1 MAEGST
7 KDDSGERLGEM
18 VVDWAEAYWAE
29 QAPDLERKGG
39 ESGDE
44 LRDAVTQAFMAGA
57 VTVFQR
63 WDEVRPL
70 VPRRRIPWRDL
81 PSHHG

>member
-1 MAEGST
+1 MAEASDN
-7 KDDSGERLGEM
+7 DDAGERLGAM
-18 VVDWAEAYWAE
+18 VVEWAEAYWKAQE
-29 QAPDLERKGG
+29 PALRRQGETAGG
-39 ESGDE
+39 E

-57 VTVFQR
+57 LTVFQR

>member
-1 MAEGST
+1 MAQGSAN
-7 KDDSGERLGEM
+7 DEAGDQLGEM
-18 VVDWAEAYWAE
+18 VVAWAEAYWE
-29 QAPDLERKGG
+29 QERQRGG
-39 ESGDE
+39 ETDDA
-44 LRDAVTQAFMAGA
+44 LREAVMKAFTAGA

-70 VPRRRIPWRDL
+70 VPRRRVSWRDL

>member
-1 MAEGST
+1 MAEERT
-7 KDDSGERLGEM
+7 NDEAGEKLGEM
-18 VVDWAEAYWAE
+18 VAEWAEAYWE
-29 QAPDLERKGG
+29 QQAPALRGQGGGG
-39 ESGDE
+39 EDD
-44 LRDAVTQAFMAGA
+44 LRETVTRAFMAGA

-70 VPRRRIPWRDL
+70 VPRRRVSWRDL

>member
-1 MAEGST
+1 MAQDSANDAPN
-7 KDDSGERLGEM
+7 DDAGERLAGM
-18 VVDWAEAYWAE
+18 VTQWAEAYWREERRRAD
-29 QAPDLERKGG
+29 APAP
-39 ESGDE
+39 E
-44 LRDAVTQAFMAGA
+44 LRDAVTRAFMAGA

-70 VPRRRIPWRDL
+70 VPRRRVSWRDL

>member
-7 KDDSGERLGEM
+7 NDDAGERLAEM
-18 VVDWAEAYWAE
+18 VSEWADAYWKE
-29 QAPDLERKGG
+29 QGGRAGAPG
-39 ESGDE
+39 EE
-44 LRDAVTQAFMAGA
+44 LREDVTRAFMAGA
-57 VTVFQR
+57 VTVFRR

-70 VPRRRIPWRDL
+70 VPRRRVSWRDL

>member
-1 MAEGST
+1 MAEERANDEAG
-7 KDDSGERLGEM
+7 DRLGEM
-18 VVDWAEAYWAE
+18 VAEWAEAYWEQQAQSGGAE
-29 QAPDLERKGG
+29 REQRET
-39 ESGDE
+39 
-44 LRDAVTQAFMAGA
+44 VTRAFMAGA

-70 VPRRRIPWRDL
+70 VPRRRVSWRDL

>member
-1 MAEGST
+1 MAEDRAN
-7 KDDSGERLGEM
+7 DDQGDRLAEM
-18 VVDWAEAYWAE
+18 VTEWAEAYWSDQQGRAGS
-29 QAPDLERKGG
+29 PG
-39 ESGDE
+39 EE
-44 LRDAVTQAFMAGA
+44 LREAVTRAFMAGA

-70 VPRRRIPWRDL
+70 VPRRRVSWRDL

>member
-1 MAEGST
+1 MAR
-7 KDDSGERLGEM
+7 DSANDEAGERLGEM
-18 VVDWAEAYWAE
+18 VAEWAEAYWE
-29 QAPDLERKGG
+29 QQASAPGREAGRED
-39 ESGDE
+39 S
-44 LRDAVTQAFMAGA
+44 LREEVTRAFMAGA

-70 VPRRRIPWRDL
+70 VPRRRVSWRDL